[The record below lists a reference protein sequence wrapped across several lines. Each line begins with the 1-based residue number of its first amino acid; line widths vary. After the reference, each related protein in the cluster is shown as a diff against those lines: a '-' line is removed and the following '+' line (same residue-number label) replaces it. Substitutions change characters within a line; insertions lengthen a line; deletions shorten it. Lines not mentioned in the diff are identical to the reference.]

1 MIGKDEALQWI
12 AEIFEEPPD
21 LVKPE
26 TPQEE
31 ILGWDSL
38 GVLTLIAGFDERFDI
53 ALSEADI
60 AEFRKVDDILELLRR
75 HGKLEE

>member
-21 LVKPE
+21 LVRPD

-38 GVLTLIAGFDERFDI
+38 GVLSLIAGFDERFDI
-53 ALSEADI
+53 TLSETDI
-60 AEFRKVDDILELLRR
+60 AEFQKVDDILDLLRK